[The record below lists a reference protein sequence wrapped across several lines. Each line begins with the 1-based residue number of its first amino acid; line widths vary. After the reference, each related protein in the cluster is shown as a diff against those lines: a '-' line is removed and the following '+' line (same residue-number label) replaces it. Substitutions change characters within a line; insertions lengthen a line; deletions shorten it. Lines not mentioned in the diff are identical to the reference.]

1 MGHRLCRRRE
11 AHHRAARSLGASRDR
26 DYDQGEKL
34 SHAQTAATRLVTLT
48 TRSRPIQVRND
59 RAGARRNDDREGGQ
73 GLPSPSRG
81 DRGHDAKQN
90 RRDYGNDRDRGT
102 PRDVTPPTPPGI
114 RVRTTAVR
122 PVERSRHLEIGQ
134 PERVEVGAGERPA
147 ERRSKRHPPRTAIAA
162 GREDGILGV
171 DATLPQLTEAR
182 TGSRPLFPD
191 DGPQPPP
198 NPLVKTSENRGR
210 FAEAEVRPPPEYV
223 RGEFL
228 YHLAQ
233 AHTTHASG

>member
-1 MGHRLCRRRE
+1 MPG
-11 AHHRAARSLGASRDR
+11 RSASRSACSSSPMD
-26 DYDQGEKL
+26 
-34 SHAQTAATRLVTLT
+34 SST
-48 TRSRPIQVRND
+48 TRSVSRRSTTASGRSISVASSSGDSTNGTTSFE
-59 RAGARRNDDREGGQ
+59 AKMARRPME
-73 GLPSPSRG
+73 
-81 DRGHDAKQN
+81 A
-90 RRDYGNDRDRGT
+90 DRDRGT

-171 DATLPQLTEAR
+171 DAPLPQLTEGRA
-182 TGSRPLFPD
+182 GSRPLFPD

-228 YHLAQ
+228 HHLAQ